1 MKISGN
7 LSYCC
12 LPVWETI
19 YHWQT
24 RIILYSFAQIFILCD
39 IVWKA
44 NILLFCSGF
53 NYKPSP
59 PRPQFSAYQNLSGL
73 EGAPLRKSVET
84 LWWKTLQVMCFAPC
98 VWVVIPPPSILPF
111 LFNLNIMFA
120 NLIYPVFY
128 ESFISLFQPWVYL
141 CWQLQLPCL
150 PQTLVFLLSLVR
162 LASMVRWS
170 HGVGESL

>member
-53 NYKPSP
+53 NYKPSL

-84 LWWKTLQVMCFAPC
+84 LMENFTGHVFCTMC
-98 VWVVIPPPSILPF
+98 VSSHSPPPLFYHFFSILT
-111 LFNLNIMFA
+111 
-120 NLIYPVFY
+120 
-128 ESFISLFQPWVYL
+128 L
-141 CWQLQLPCL
+141 CLQI
-150 PQTLVFLLSLVR
+150 
-162 LASMVRWS
+162 
-170 HGVGESL
+170 

>member
-7 LSYCC
+7 VSYCC

-98 VWVVIPPPSILPF
+98 VWVVIPPPPLFYHFFSILTLCSQIWYTLYF
-111 LFNLNIMFA
+111 MSLSYLYFSHGFTFA
-120 NLIYPVFY
+120 GNFSFPVFLKLLF
-128 ESFISLFQPWVYL
+128 SF
-141 CWQLQLPCL
+141 
-150 PQTLVFLLSLVR
+150 
-162 LASMVRWS
+162 S
-170 HGVGESL
+170 HW